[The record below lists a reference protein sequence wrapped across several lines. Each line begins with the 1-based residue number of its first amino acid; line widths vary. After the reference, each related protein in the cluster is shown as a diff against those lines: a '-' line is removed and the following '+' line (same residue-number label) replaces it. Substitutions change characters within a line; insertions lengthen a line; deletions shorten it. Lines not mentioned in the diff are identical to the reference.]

1 MVFVQYP
8 EFTFEGQINFS
19 LLLTVSYPAGFPY
32 FIQGLEYDNT
42 KKKYTCT
49 HHYICIYL
57 DVLNFRDNV

>member
-42 KKKYTCT
+42 KKNTLVLIT
-49 HHYICIYL
+49 IFAYI
-57 DVLNFRDNV
+57 